1 MMIQCGTEIASTKAQ
16 DTDENFMATTPTSTT
31 TTTTP
36 TQRVDYISA
45 LNAGSGLNTTQIVD
59 TLVNAEVL
67 PKQNKINEQVE
78 EKNVSISSLG
88 QVKSDFTTFDT
99 NMALLADQNAL
110 VTASSSTAV
119 TVTADNSGSLKPFLH
134 NVTVSTL
141 AAAHT
146 LSFSGF
152 ASATSAVAEA
162 GTLVFSIGNYSGDS
176 FTRDTT
182 IDQKMIT
189 MTASTTIQDVASQI
203 NSFSGMDLTANVI
216 KTGTNT
222 YSLMVKSALG
232 ENKQIK
238 IEARNA
244 SNAAISQL
252 NFESPVSTDTA
263 KQVVAGVDAAFTLDG
278 ITITRPTNNVSDL
291 IPGVSLGLK
300 KTSATNVEIGAAYD
314 EKQALEILTSFVTEI
329 NSLRTSMTNMTD
341 MGSEGGEGGPLR
353 GDTLVRSY
361 INRLKSITT
370 TPISNYKDE
379 PIFLSNFGVMTE
391 LDGSLSID
399 TIKFADYFKNY
410 PSDFAAL
417 TQNQVTSGS
426 GLIKATGTGSLYKA
440 GTYDLSLTSA
450 DDRVSFSGATLDGA
464 PMVLENGIFK
474 GDSTNTL
481 GINIVP
487 SSGAPDTKI
496 YIGASLIQSLRD
508 FSRTVLLPGNAIDN
522 KISTY
527 SSEIKNYEEELLKLE
542 TAMEATRARYT
553 QQFAAMESAVSSFKK
568 TGEYL
573 TNFMDSWRAGLD

>member
-1 MMIQCGTEIASTKAQ
+1 
-16 DTDENFMATTPTSTT
+16 MATTPTSTSAT
-31 TTTTP
+31 TAVTTP

-99 NMALLADQNAL
+99 NLAMLTNQNAL

-119 TVTADNSGSLKPFLH
+119 TVTADTTGTLKPFVH

-141 AAAHT
+141 AASHT
-146 LSFSGF
+146 LSFGGF
-152 ASATSAVAEA
+152 SSATAAVPEA
-162 GTLVFSIGNYSGDS
+162 GTLVFSIGDYTGDS
-176 FTRDTT
+176 FTRDTNVT
-182 IDQKMIT
+182 QKMIT
-189 MTASTTIQDVASQI
+189 MTASTTIEDIASQI
-203 NSFSGMDLTANVI
+203 NNFSDMNLTATVI
-216 KTGTNT
+216 KTATNA

-232 ENKQIK
+232 ENKQIR
-238 IEARNA
+238 IEART
-244 SNAAISQL
+244 AADATISQL
-252 NFESPVSTDTA
+252 NFESPASTDSA

-278 ITITRPTNNVSDL
+278 IAITRPTNTISDL
-291 IPGVSLGLK
+291 IPGVTLGLT
-300 KTSATNVEIGAAYD
+300 KTSSSNVEIGAAYN
-314 EKQALEILTSFVTEI
+314 EQQALQTLTSFVTEI
-329 NSLRTSMTNMTD
+329 NTLRTSMTNMTA
-341 MGSEGGEGGPLR
+341 MGAGGGDGGPLR

-370 TPISNYKDE
+370 TPIANYKDD

-399 TIKFADYFKNY
+399 TIKFAAYFKEH
-410 PSDFAAL
+410 PADFAAL
-417 TQNQVTSGS
+417 TQNRVTSGS

-450 DDRVSFSGATLDGA
+450 DDRATFSGATLDGA
-464 PMVLENGIFK
+464 TMVLENGIFK

-508 FSRTVLLPGNAIDN
+508 FSKTVLLPGSAIDT

-527 SSEIKNYEEELLKLE
+527 STEITDYEEELLKLE
-542 TAMEATRARYT
+542 TAMETTRARYT

-573 TNFMDSWRAGLD
+573 TNFMESWRAGLD

>member
-1 MMIQCGTEIASTKAQ
+1 
-16 DTDENFMATTPTSTT
+16 MATTPTSTSAT
-31 TTTTP
+31 TAVTTP

-99 NMALLADQNAL
+99 NLAMLTNQNAL

-119 TVTADNSGSLKPFLH
+119 TVTADTAGTLKPFVH

-141 AAAHT
+141 AASHT
-146 LSFSGF
+146 LSFGGF
-152 ASATSAVAEA
+152 SSATAAVPEA
-162 GTLVFSIGNYSGDS
+162 GTLVFSIGDYSGDS
-176 FTRDTT
+176 FTRDTSVL
-182 IDQKMIT
+182 QKMIT
-189 MTASTTIQDVASQI
+189 MTASTTIEDVASQI
-203 NSFSGMDLTANVI
+203 NNFSDMNLTATVI
-216 KTGTNT
+216 KTATNA

-232 ENKQIK
+232 ENKQIR
-238 IEARNA
+238 IEART
-244 SNAAISQL
+244 AADATISQL
-252 NFESPVSTDTA
+252 NFESPASTDSA

-278 ITITRPTNNVSDL
+278 IAITRPTNTISDL
-291 IPGVSLGLK
+291 IPGVTLGLT
-300 KTSATNVEIGAAYD
+300 KTSSSNVEIGAAYN
-314 EKQALEILTSFVTEI
+314 EQQALQTLTSFVTEI
-329 NSLRTSMTNMTD
+329 NTLRTSMTNMTA
-341 MGSEGGEGGPLR
+341 MGAGGGDGGPLR

-370 TPISNYKDE
+370 TPIANYKDD

-399 TIKFADYFKNY
+399 TIKFAAYFKEH
-410 PSDFAAL
+410 PADFAAL
-417 TQNQVTSGS
+417 TQNRVTSGS

-450 DDRVSFSGATLDGA
+450 DDRATFSGATLDGA
-464 PMVLENGIFK
+464 TMVLENGIFK

-508 FSRTVLLPGNAIDN
+508 FSKTVLLPGSAIDT

-527 SSEIKNYEEELLKLE
+527 STEITDYEEELLKLE
-542 TAMEATRARYT
+542 TAMETTRARYT
-553 QQFAAMESAVSSFKK
+553 QQFAAMESAVASFKK

-573 TNFMDSWRAGLD
+573 TNFMESWRAGLD

>member
-1 MMIQCGTEIASTKAQ
+1 
-16 DTDENFMATTPTSTT
+16 MATTPTSTSST
-31 TTTTP
+31 AAVTTP

-99 NMALLADQNAL
+99 NLALLANQNAL
-110 VTASSSTAV
+110 ITASSSTAV
-119 TVTADNSGSLKPFLH
+119 TVTGDTTGTLKPFVH

-141 AAAHT
+141 AASHT
-146 LSFSGF
+146 LSFGGF
-152 ASATSAVAEA
+152 ASATAAVPSA
-162 GTLVFSIGNYSGDS
+162 GTLIFSIGDYEGDS
-176 FTRDTT
+176 FTQDTSIT
-182 IDQKMIT
+182 QKMIT
-189 MTASTTIQDVASQI
+189 MTATTTIEDVASQI
-203 NSFSGMDLTANVI
+203 NNLSGMNLTATVI
-216 KTGTNT
+216 KTATNA

-238 IEARNA
+238 IEARTSA
-244 SNAAISQL
+244 GATISQL
-252 NFESPVSTDTA
+252 NFESPASTDTA

-278 ITITRPTNNVSDL
+278 ITITRPTNTISDL
-291 IPGVSLGLK
+291 IPGVTLGLK

-314 EKQALEILTSFVTEI
+314 EKQALQTLTSFVTEI
-329 NSLRTSMTNMTD
+329 NTLRTSMTNMTA
-341 MGSEGGEGGPLR
+341 MGSDGSGSGPLR

-370 TPISNYKDE
+370 TPIANYKDD

-399 TIKFADYFKNY
+399 TIKFAAYFKEH
-410 PSDFAAL
+410 PADFAAL
-417 TQNQVTSGS
+417 TQNRVTSGS

-450 DDRVSFSGATLDGA
+450 DDRATFSGATLDGA
-464 PMVLENGIFK
+464 TMVLENGIFK

-508 FSRTVLLPGNAIDN
+508 FSKTVLTPGNAIDS

-527 SSEIKNYEEELLKLE
+527 STEITDYEQELLKLE
-542 TAMEATRARYT
+542 TAMETTRARYT

-573 TNFMDSWRAGLD
+573 TNFMESWRAGLD

>member
-1 MMIQCGTEIASTKAQ
+1 MHPSQFLG
-16 DTDENFMATTPTSTT
+16 DDGNFMATTPTSTSAT
-31 TTTTP
+31 TAVTTP

-99 NMALLADQNAL
+99 NLAMLTNQNAL

-119 TVTADNSGSLKPFLH
+119 TVTADTTGTLKPFVH

-141 AAAHT
+141 AASHT
-146 LSFSGF
+146 LSFGGF
-152 ASATSAVAEA
+152 SSATAAVPEA
-162 GTLVFSIGNYSGDS
+162 GTLVFSIGDYSGDS
-176 FTRDTT
+176 FTRDTSVL
-182 IDQKMIT
+182 QKMIT
-189 MTASTTIQDVASQI
+189 MTASTTIEDIASQI
-203 NSFSGMDLTANVI
+203 NNFSDMNLSATVI
-216 KTGTNT
+216 KTATNA

-232 ENKQIK
+232 ENKQIS
-238 IEARNA
+238 IEART
-244 SNAAISQL
+244 AADATISQL
-252 NFESPVSTDTA
+252 NFESPASTDSA

-278 ITITRPTNNVSDL
+278 IAITRPTNTISDL
-291 IPGVSLGLK
+291 IPGVTLGLT
-300 KTSATNVEIGAAYD
+300 KTSSSNVEIGAAYN
-314 EKQALEILTSFVTEI
+314 EQQALQTLTSFVTEI
-329 NSLRTSMTNMTD
+329 NTLRTSMTNMTA
-341 MGSEGGEGGPLR
+341 MGAGGGDGGPLR

-370 TPISNYKDE
+370 TPIANYKDD

-399 TIKFADYFKNY
+399 TIKFAAYFKEH
-410 PSDFAAL
+410 PADFAAL
-417 TQNQVTSGS
+417 TQNRVTSGS

-450 DDRVSFSGATLDGA
+450 DDRATFSGATLDGA
-464 PMVLENGIFK
+464 TMVLENGIFK

-508 FSRTVLLPGNAIDN
+508 FSKTVLLPGSAIDT

-527 SSEIKNYEEELLKLE
+527 STEITDYEEELLKLE
-542 TAMEATRARYT
+542 TAMETTRARYT

-573 TNFMDSWRAGLD
+573 TNFMESWRAGLD

>member
-1 MMIQCGTEIASTKAQ
+1 
-16 DTDENFMATTPTSTT
+16 MATTPTSTSAT
-31 TTTTP
+31 TAVTTP

-99 NMALLADQNAL
+99 NLAMLTNQNAL

-119 TVTADNSGSLKPFLH
+119 TVTADTTGTLKPFVH

-141 AAAHT
+141 AASHT
-146 LSFSGF
+146 LSFGGF
-152 ASATSAVAEA
+152 SSATAAVPEA
-162 GTLVFSIGNYSGDS
+162 GTLVFSIGDYSGDS
-176 FTRDTT
+176 FTRDTSVL
-182 IDQKMIT
+182 QKMIT
-189 MTASTTIQDVASQI
+189 MTASTTIEDVASQI
-203 NSFSGMDLTANVI
+203 NNFSDMNLTATVI
-216 KTGTNT
+216 KTATNA

-232 ENKQIK
+232 ENKQIS
-238 IEARNA
+238 IEART
-244 SNAAISQL
+244 AADATISQL
-252 NFESPVSTDTA
+252 NFESPASTDSA

-278 ITITRPTNNVSDL
+278 IAITRPTNTISDL
-291 IPGVSLGLK
+291 IPGVTLGLT
-300 KTSATNVEIGAAYD
+300 KTSSSNVEIGAAYN
-314 EKQALEILTSFVTEI
+314 EQQALQTLTSFVTEI
-329 NSLRTSMTNMTD
+329 NTLRTSMTNMTA
-341 MGSEGGEGGPLR
+341 MGAGGGDGGPLR

-370 TPISNYKDE
+370 TPIANYKDD

-399 TIKFADYFKNY
+399 TIKFAAYFKEH
-410 PSDFAAL
+410 PADFAAL
-417 TQNQVTSGS
+417 TQNRVTSGS

-450 DDRVSFSGATLDGA
+450 DDRATFSGATLDGA
-464 PMVLENGIFK
+464 TMVLENGIFK

-508 FSRTVLLPGNAIDN
+508 FSKTVLLPGSAIDT

-527 SSEIKNYEEELLKLE
+527 STEITDYEEELLKLE
-542 TAMEATRARYT
+542 TAMETTRARYT

-573 TNFMDSWRAGLD
+573 TNFMESWRAGLD

>member
-1 MMIQCGTEIASTKAQ
+1 
-16 DTDENFMATTPTSTT
+16 MATTPTSTSST
-31 TTTTP
+31 AAVTTP
-36 TQRVDYISA
+36 AQRVDYISA

-99 NMALLADQNAL
+99 NLALLANQNAL
-110 VTASSSTAV
+110 ITASSSTAV
-119 TVTADNSGSLKPFLH
+119 TVTGDTTGTLKPFVH

-141 AAAHT
+141 AAPHT
-146 LSFSGF
+146 LSFGGF
-152 ASATSAVAEA
+152 ASATAAVPSA
-162 GTLVFSIGNYSGDS
+162 GTLIFSIGDYEGDS
-176 FTRDTT
+176 FTQDTSIT
-182 IDQKMIT
+182 QKMIT
-189 MTASTTIQDVASQI
+189 MTATTTIEDVASQI
-203 NSFSGMDLTANVI
+203 NNFSGMNLTATVI
-216 KTGTNT
+216 KTATNA

-238 IEARNA
+238 IEARTSA
-244 SNAAISQL
+244 SATISQL
-252 NFESPVSTDTA
+252 NFESPASTDTA

-278 ITITRPTNNVSDL
+278 ITITRPTNTISDL
-291 IPGVSLGLK
+291 ISGVTLGLK

-314 EKQALEILTSFVTEI
+314 EKQALQTLTSFVTEI
-329 NSLRTSMTNMTD
+329 NTLRTSMTNMTA
-341 MGSEGGEGGPLR
+341 MGSDGSESGPLR

-370 TPISNYKDE
+370 TPIANYKDD

-399 TIKFADYFKNY
+399 TIKFAAYFKEH
-410 PSDFAAL
+410 PADFAAL
-417 TQNQVTSGS
+417 TQNRVTSGN

-450 DDRVSFSGATLDGA
+450 DNRATFSGATLDGVA
-464 PMVLENGIFK
+464 MVLENGIFK

-487 SSGAPDTKI
+487 SIGAPDTKI

-508 FSRTVLLPGNAIDN
+508 FSKTVLTPGNAIDS

-527 SSEIKNYEEELLKLE
+527 NTEITDYEQELLKLE
-542 TAMEATRARYT
+542 TAMETTRARYT

-573 TNFMDSWRAGLD
+573 TNFMESWRAGLD

>member
-1 MMIQCGTEIASTKAQ
+1 
-16 DTDENFMATTPTSTT
+16 MATTPTSTSAT
-31 TTTTP
+31 TAVTTP

-99 NMALLADQNAL
+99 NLAMLTNQNAL

-119 TVTADNSGSLKPFLH
+119 TVTADTTGTLKPFVH

-141 AAAHT
+141 AASHT
-146 LSFSGF
+146 LSFGGF
-152 ASATSAVAEA
+152 SSATATVPEA
-162 GTLVFSIGNYSGDS
+162 GTLVFSIGDYSGDS
-176 FTRDTT
+176 FTRDTSVL
-182 IDQKMIT
+182 QKMIT
-189 MTASTTIQDVASQI
+189 MTASTTIEDIASQI
-203 NSFSGMDLTANVI
+203 NNFSDMNLSATVI
-216 KTGTNT
+216 KTATNA

-232 ENKQIK
+232 ENKQIS
-238 IEARNA
+238 IEART
-244 SNAAISQL
+244 AADATISQL
-252 NFESPVSTDTA
+252 NFESPASTDSA

-278 ITITRPTNNVSDL
+278 IAITRPTNTISDL
-291 IPGVSLGLK
+291 IPGVTLGLT
-300 KTSATNVEIGAAYD
+300 KTSSSNVEIGAAYN
-314 EKQALEILTSFVTEI
+314 EQQALQTLTSFVTEI
-329 NSLRTSMTNMTD
+329 NTLRTSMTNMTA
-341 MGSEGGEGGPLR
+341 MGAGGGDGGPLR

-370 TPISNYKDE
+370 TPIANYKDD

-399 TIKFADYFKNY
+399 TIKFAAYFKEH
-410 PSDFAAL
+410 PADFAAL
-417 TQNQVTSGS
+417 TQNRVTSGS

-450 DDRVSFSGATLDGA
+450 DDRATFSGATLDGA
-464 PMVLENGIFK
+464 TMVLENGIFK

-508 FSRTVLLPGNAIDN
+508 FSKTVLLPGSAIDT

-527 SSEIKNYEEELLKLE
+527 STEITDYEEELLKLE
-542 TAMEATRARYT
+542 TAMETTRARYT

-573 TNFMDSWRAGLD
+573 TNFMESWRAGLD

>member
-1 MMIQCGTEIASTKAQ
+1 MHPSQFLG
-16 DTDENFMATTPTSTT
+16 DDGNFMATTPTSTSAT
-31 TTTTP
+31 TAVTTP

-99 NMALLADQNAL
+99 NLAMLTNQNAL

-119 TVTADNSGSLKPFLH
+119 TVTADTGGTLKPFVH

-141 AAAHT
+141 AASHT
-146 LSFSGF
+146 LSFGGF
-152 ASATSAVAEA
+152 SSATAAVPEA
-162 GTLVFSIGNYSGDS
+162 GTLVFSIGDYSGDS
-176 FTRDTT
+176 FTRDTSVL
-182 IDQKMIT
+182 QKMIT
-189 MTASTTIQDVASQI
+189 MTASTTIEDIASQI
-203 NSFSGMDLTANVI
+203 NNFSDMNLSATVI
-216 KTGTNT
+216 KTATNA

-232 ENKQIK
+232 ENKQIR
-238 IEARNA
+238 IEART
-244 SNAAISQL
+244 AADATISQL
-252 NFESPVSTDTA
+252 NFESPASTDSA

-278 ITITRPTNNVSDL
+278 IAITRPTNTISDL
-291 IPGVSLGLK
+291 IPGVTLGLT
-300 KTSATNVEIGAAYD
+300 KTSSSNVEIGAAYN
-314 EKQALEILTSFVTEI
+314 EQQALQTLTSFVTEI
-329 NSLRTSMTNMTD
+329 NTLRTSMTNMTA
-341 MGSEGGEGGPLR
+341 MGAGGGDGGPLR

-370 TPISNYKDE
+370 TPIANYKDD

-399 TIKFADYFKNY
+399 TIKFAAYFKEH
-410 PSDFAAL
+410 PADFAAL
-417 TQNQVTSGS
+417 TQNRVTSGS

-450 DDRVSFSGATLDGA
+450 DDRATFSGATLDGA
-464 PMVLENGIFK
+464 TMVLENGIFK

-508 FSRTVLLPGNAIDN
+508 FSKTVLLPGSAIDT

-527 SSEIKNYEEELLKLE
+527 STEITDYEEELLKLE
-542 TAMEATRARYT
+542 TAMETTRARYT

-573 TNFMDSWRAGLD
+573 TNFMESWRAGLD

>member
-1 MMIQCGTEIASTKAQ
+1 
-16 DTDENFMATTPTSTT
+16 MATTPTSTSST
-31 TTTTP
+31 AAVTTP

-88 QVKSDFTTFDT
+88 QVKSDFTTFNT
-99 NMALLADQNAL
+99 NLTLLADQNSL
-110 VTASSSTAV
+110 MTASSSTAV
-119 TVTADNSGSLKPFLH
+119 TVTGDTTGTLKPFVH

-141 AAAHT
+141 AASHT
-146 LSFSGF
+146 LSFGGF
-152 ASATSAVAEA
+152 ASATAAVPSA
-162 GTLVFSIGNYSGDS
+162 GTLVFSIGDYTGDS
-176 FTRDTT
+176 FTRDTA
-182 IDQKMIT
+182 IAPKMIT
-189 MTASTTIQDVASQI
+189 MTATTTIEDVASQI
-203 NSFSGMDLTANVI
+203 NNLSGMNLTATVI
-216 KTGTNT
+216 KTATNV

-232 ENKQIK
+232 ENKQIE
-238 IEARNA
+238 IEARTAANA
-244 SNAAISQL
+244 TISQL
-252 NFESPVSTDTA
+252 NFESPASTDTA

-278 ITITRPTNNVSDL
+278 IAITRPTNTISDL
-291 IPGVSLGLK
+291 IPGVTLGLK
-300 KTSATNVEIGAAYD
+300 KTSSSNVEIGAAYD
-314 EKQALEILTSFVTEI
+314 EQQALQTLTSFVTEI
-329 NSLRTSMTNMTD
+329 NTLRTSMTNMTA
-341 MGSEGGEGGPLR
+341 MGSDSGESGPLR

-370 TPISNYKDE
+370 TPIANYKDD

-399 TIKFADYFKNY
+399 TIKFAAYFKEH
-410 PSDFAAL
+410 PADFAAL
-417 TQNQVTSGS
+417 TQNRVTSGS
-426 GLIKATGTGSLYKA
+426 GLINATGTGSLYKA

-450 DDRVSFSGATLDGA
+450 DNRATFSGVTLDGVT
-464 PMVLENGIFK
+464 MVLENGIFK
-474 GDSTNTL
+474 GDSANTL

-487 SSGAPDTKI
+487 STGAPDTKI

-508 FSRTVLLPGNAIDN
+508 FSKTVLTPGNAIDS

-527 SSEIKNYEEELLKLE
+527 STEITDYEQELLKLE
-542 TAMEATRARYT
+542 TAMETTRARYT

-573 TNFMDSWRAGLD
+573 TNFMESWRAGLN

>member
-1 MMIQCGTEIASTKAQ
+1 
-16 DTDENFMATTPTSTT
+16 MATTPTSTSAT
-31 TTTTP
+31 TAVTTP

-99 NMALLADQNAL
+99 NLAMLTNQNAL

-119 TVTADNSGSLKPFLH
+119 TVTADTTGTLKPFVH

-141 AAAHT
+141 AASHT
-146 LSFSGF
+146 LSFGGF
-152 ASATSAVAEA
+152 SSATAAVPEA
-162 GTLVFSIGNYSGDS
+162 GTLVFSIGDYSGDS
-176 FTRDTT
+176 FTRDTSVL
-182 IDQKMIT
+182 QKMIT
-189 MTASTTIQDVASQI
+189 MTASTTIEDIASQI
-203 NSFSGMDLTANVI
+203 NNFSDMNLSATVI
-216 KTGTNT
+216 KTATNA

-232 ENKQIK
+232 ENKQIS
-238 IEARNA
+238 IEART
-244 SNAAISQL
+244 AADATISQL
-252 NFESPVSTDTA
+252 NFESPASTDSA

-278 ITITRPTNNVSDL
+278 IAITRPTNTISDL
-291 IPGVSLGLK
+291 IPGVTLGLT
-300 KTSATNVEIGAAYD
+300 KTSSSNVEIGAAYN
-314 EKQALEILTSFVTEI
+314 EQQALQTLTSFVTEI
-329 NSLRTSMTNMTD
+329 NTLRTSMTNMTA
-341 MGSEGGEGGPLR
+341 MGAGGGDGGPLR

-370 TPISNYKDE
+370 TPIANYKDD

-399 TIKFADYFKNY
+399 TIKFAAYFKEH
-410 PSDFAAL
+410 PADFAAL
-417 TQNQVTSGS
+417 TQNRVTSGS

-450 DDRVSFSGATLDGA
+450 DDRATFSGATLDGA
-464 PMVLENGIFK
+464 TMVLENGIFK

-508 FSRTVLLPGNAIDN
+508 FSKTVLLPGSAIDT

-527 SSEIKNYEEELLKLE
+527 STEITDYEEELLKLE
-542 TAMEATRARYT
+542 TAMETTRARYT

-573 TNFMDSWRAGLD
+573 TNFMESWRAGLD